1 MGAGIPVSFVCLVDR
16 NSVQHPGFAL
26 CGRTSP
32 LEPGE
37 ALEVIGEVG
46 HADLDPG
53 AGDAD
58 SADEQS
64 HAVLLARGHMLNRRA
79 LVARQSG

>member
-1 MGAGIPVSFVCLVDR
+1 MGSGLPGWFVCLVER
-16 NSVQHPGFAL
+16 NSVQRPGFAL

-46 HADLDPG
+46 QADLDPG
-53 AGDAD
+53 TGDAD
-58 SADEQS
+58 SADKQS
-64 HAVLLARGHMLNRRA
+64 HAVLLARGHMLNPPS
-79 LVARQSG
+79 ARWSS